1 VTSDDPKLML
11 AGERESGAL
20 CSKCAVEIA
29 LGNSLAVCKTC
40 GAVHHEACWQPQQ
53 GCCSYE
59 CTGSQS
65 HAEKSASL
73 QNPASVPLTITHEE
87 LAVAVPLPSST
98 PTPNYESTEEKDSVR
113 RWNRTSVWAFA
124 IALLGIPLFGLITGL
139 VAILVA
145 CIALVTHHQ
154 NRRGMGLAVAAMLLG
169 LFDVIGWAIALSSY
183 LGTPHSTVSLAE
195 MALDPSALDDL
206 PESLARAMRANV
218 LIQVDAGF
226 GRGGIGSGVVLKVT
240 KDSAYIL
247 TNRHVIDQHFSEATQ
262 SVPADLSNLAR
273 VMVMAVS
280 QVSFPGVVEWM
291 APHGVDLAIVSA
303 PLSLNDVQEAHW
315 NDKVTPRIGDEV
327 FAVGNPHGLGWTHT
341 SGSVSQIRRRTQG
354 SFSYQ
359 ILQTS
364 APINPG
370 NSGGGL
376 YDTSGNLLGI
386 NTLTAEKRIAEGL
399 SFSIAME
406 TLNHLVPDRFRLS
419 SPREEANP

>member
-1 VTSDDPKLML
+1 MTNDDPQLML
-11 AGERESGAL
+11 AGERESGTL
-20 CSKCAVEIA
+20 CSKCAAEIA
-29 LGNSLAVCKTC
+29 IGNSVARCKIC
-40 GAVHHEACWQPQQ
+40 GGVHHEACWHQH
-53 GCCSYE
+53 GSCCSYE
-59 CTGSQS
+59 CAGSQS
-65 HAEKSASL
+65 LAEKSAS
-73 QNPASVPLTITHEE
+73 SSLTISSEE
-87 LAVAVPLPSST
+87 LASAVPLPSSN
-98 PTPNYESTEEKDSVR
+98 PTPHYESTAEKDSAR

-169 LFDVIGWAIALSSY
+169 LFDVIGWAVALSSY
-183 LGTPHSTVSLAE
+183 LGTPHTTVSLAE

-206 PESLARAMRANV
+206 PETLARAMRANV
-218 LIQVDAGF
+218 FLQVDASL
-226 GRGGIGSGVVLKVT
+226 GRSAIGSGVVLKVT

-247 TNRHVIDQHFSEATQ
+247 TNRHVIDQHFSDTTK
-262 SVPADLSNLAR
+262 SVPADLSDLAR

-303 PLSLNDVQEAHW
+303 PLSLGDVQEARW
-315 NDKVTPRIGDEV
+315 NEKITPRIGDEV
-327 FAVGNPHGLGWTHT
+327 FAIGNPHGLGWTHT
-341 SGSVSQIRRRTQG
+341 SGSVSQIRRRTRG

-399 SFSIAME
+399 SFSIALE
-406 TLNHLVPDRFRLS
+406 TLIHLVPDRFRLAS
-419 SPREEANP
+419 QNDKDPGKEVGP